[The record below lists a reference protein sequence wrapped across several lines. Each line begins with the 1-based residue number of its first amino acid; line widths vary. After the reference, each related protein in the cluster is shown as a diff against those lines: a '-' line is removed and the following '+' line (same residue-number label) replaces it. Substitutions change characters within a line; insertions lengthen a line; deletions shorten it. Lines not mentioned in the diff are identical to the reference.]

1 MTKSTE
7 AAPDR
12 APDRPPDPVE
22 RFDFGRNWQR
32 LVAEMNEPRI
42 DAAVRSLRELLGTD
56 TLAGKSFLDIGS
68 GSGLSSLAARRLGAR
83 VHSFDF
89 DELSVDSTKRVRD
102 RFRPADA
109 EWTIEQGSILDPE
122 FGARLG
128 LFDVVYAWGVLH
140 HTGFLWQ
147 AVDRATRFMTPDGQ
161 LALAIYN
168 DQGWISGYWTQIKR
182 LYHAAPRWR
191 PVIFA
196 LHAPYLL
203 GLRWLIRWARGAT
216 GERRGMSLTVDMI
229 DWLGGWPF
237 AVATPDA
244 VIRFATERGL
254 YLVRANTVGRRHGCN
269 EFVFSKKPQSTI

>member
-1 MTKSTE
+1 
-7 AAPDR
+7 
-12 APDRPPDPVE
+12 
-22 RFDFGRNWQR
+22 
-32 LVAEMNEPRI
+32 
-42 DAAVRSLRELLGTD
+42 LRELLGTD

-140 HTGFLWQ
+140 HTGAMWQ
-147 AVDRATRFMTPDGQ
+147 GVDRASRLISPGGQ

-182 LYHAAPRWR
+182 LYNAASRWR
-191 PVIFA
+191 PAIVA

-216 GERRGMSLTVDMI
+216 GERRGMSLAVDMI

-269 EFVFSKKPQSTI
+269 EFVFNRKPQSMI